1 MKPMERTYKELDAV
15 IAKMQAVLEEKR
27 QQNPDFYAK
36 YPMGLLTEAEE
47 QAIRSVTDTWS
58 LPEEYLYFLK
68 HYVPESVAWSND
80 EYLCIHIYEAK
91 DILSGQSGYNY
102 NPVTD
107 EVLTDWPS
115 DYLVIA
121 SDEGDPY
128 CIDLS
133 RGDTVIYTA
142 RHGAGSWDFSAAYDN
157 LVEFLHSV
165 LRPGSSEE
173 GENDE
178 SEQYNYY
185 NVVITGPGMDKIKT
199 LVFIK
204 KIFSC
209 DFAQAKT
216 YLEEVPLIVYKGI
229 EPGASKIED
238 QLKSIGAHYELH
250 QISLDE
256 FLSQEVRQ

>member
-1 MKPMERTYKELDAV
+1 MEHVYTEIDAV
-15 IAKMQAVLEEKR
+15 IEKMQAALEGIRE
-27 QQNPDFYAK
+27 QNPDFYAK
-36 YPMGLLTEAEE
+36 YPMQLITLAEE
-47 QAIRSVTDTWS
+47 QAIRSVTDQWS

-68 HYVPESVAWSND
+68 HYVPESVSWSTD
-80 EYLCIHIYEAK
+80 EYINITIYGAK
-91 DILSGQSGYNY
+91 DILPGQSGYNY

-107 EVLTDWPS
+107 EAITDWPS

-142 RHGAGSWDFSAAYDN
+142 AHGAGSWNFSIAYDN

-165 LRPGSSEE
+165 LLPRSVEE
-173 GENDE
+173 CETDE
-178 SEQYNYY
+178 SEPYDYY
-185 NVVITGPGMDKIKT
+185 NIFITGTGTDKIKT

-204 KIFSC
+204 KVFSC

-216 YLEEVPLIVYKGI
+216 YLEATPLMVFKGI
-229 EPGASKIED
+229 GQRASVIED
-238 QLKSIGAHYELH
+238 QLKSIGADYEMRH
-250 QISLDE
+250 ISVDE
-256 FLSQEVRQ
+256 FLEIGAYRK